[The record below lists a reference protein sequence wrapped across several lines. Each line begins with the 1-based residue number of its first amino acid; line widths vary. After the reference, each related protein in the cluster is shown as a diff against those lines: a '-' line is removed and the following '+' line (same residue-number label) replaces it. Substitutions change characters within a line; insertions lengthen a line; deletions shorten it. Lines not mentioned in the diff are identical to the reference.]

1 MFHFM
6 RNVSLSGTDALV
18 DGFRAA
24 LESAGARSVIV
35 ERQSGSNVVDAEV
48 RAQFGRASL
57 VLSVEVKLSPPRSRV
72 EVGALPSVQSGS
84 VPVIVAPFLSPPV
97 RDELAR
103 AGWSYWDATGNMRI
117 SSDDPAVW
125 IDRVGASRDPEPRN
139 DAQPQRLRSLK
150 GKAASQVIVRLL
162 STRRAASV
170 RELSRETGTGLGTV
184 SRVVELLRE
193 EGLLEDT
200 NGGPIVVADQLGLAR
215 RWARDYGFETTF
227 KPARYFSLL
236 GEEIALDRLQRSA
249 LTYAL
254 TGTRAAGIEFET
266 QGRVAPLPASD
277 IWLYTDDAAGVE
289 RAMDLAPDRRGNV
302 LVARCDFLTLNE
314 GFSTIGG
321 SEPRKIAR
329 PWRIVGDLLGAGGRL
344 AAVGEELASLQPRG
358 VTV

>member
-1 MFHFM
+1 M
-6 RNVSLSGTDALV
+6 RNVRVSGTSTLI
-18 DGFRAA
+18 DGFTAA
-24 LESAGARSVIV
+24 LESVGAGSVVV
-35 ERQSGSNVVDAEV
+35 ERQTGSNGVDAEV
-48 RAQFGRASL
+48 RGQFGSVSL
-57 VLSVEVKLSPPRSRV
+57 VLDAEVKLTPPRARA
-72 EVGALPSVQSGS
+72 EVGALPSVQPGS
-84 VPVIVAPFLSPPV
+84 VPVIVAPFLSPAV

-150 GKAASQVIVRLL
+150 GKAASQVIARLL
-162 STRRAASV
+162 STRREASV

-200 NGGPIVVADQLGLAR
+200 KGGPIVVANQLELAQ

-227 KPARYFSLL
+227 KPARYFSVL
-236 GEEIALDRLQRSA
+236 GEEIALDRLQRSG

-254 TGTRAAGIEFET
+254 TGTRAAAIEFET
-266 QGRVAPLPASD
+266 RGLVAPLPASG
-277 IWLYTDDAAGVE
+277 IWLYTDNVPGVE

-302 LVARCDFLTLNE
+302 LVARCDFLTSDE
-314 GFSTIGG
+314 GFSTISGR
-321 SEPRKIAR
+321 ETRKIAR
-329 PWRIVGDLLGAGGRL
+329 AWRIVGDLLGAGGRL
-344 AAVGEELASLQPRG
+344 AAVGEKLAATQPRG

>member
-1 MFHFM
+1 M
-6 RNVSLSGTDALV
+6 RNMSSSGTEALLN
-18 DGFRAA
+18 GFSAA
-24 LESAGARSVIV
+24 LKTVGARSVIV
-35 ERQSGSNVVDAEV
+35 ERQTGSNVDAEV
-48 RAQFGRASL
+48 RAQFGSVAL
-57 VLSVEVKLSPPRSRV
+57 VLDAAVKLTPPRTRAA
-72 EVGALPSVQSGS
+72 VGAVPSVQSGR

-117 SSDDPAVW
+117 SSNSLAVW
-125 IDRVGASRDPEPRN
+125 IDRVGASRDPEPRT

-162 STRRAASV
+162 STRREASV
-170 RELSRETGTGLGTV
+170 RELSRETGTGVGTV

-200 NGGPIVVADQLGLAR
+200 NGGPIVVADQLELAQ

-236 GEEIALDRLQRSA
+236 GEEIALDRLQRSG

-254 TGTRAAGIEFET
+254 TGTRAAAIEFET
-266 QGRVAPLPASD
+266 RGRVAPLPASD
-277 IWLYTDDAAGVE
+277 IWLYTDDVTGVE

-302 LVARCDFLTLNE
+302 LVARCDFLTLDE

-321 SEPRKIAR
+321 SEPRKIVR
-329 PWRIVGDLLGAGGRL
+329 PWRVVGDLLGAGGRL
-344 AAVGEELASLQPRG
+344 AAVGEELAAIQPRG
-358 VTV
+358 VAV